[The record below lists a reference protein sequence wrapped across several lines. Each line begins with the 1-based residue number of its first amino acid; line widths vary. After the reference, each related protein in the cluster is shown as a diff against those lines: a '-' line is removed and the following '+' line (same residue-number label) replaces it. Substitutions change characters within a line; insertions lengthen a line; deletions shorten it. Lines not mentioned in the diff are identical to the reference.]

1 MRPALALFTMAIGC
15 RCPRDLIRDRMR
27 PRLQGDALR
36 RGGVRVTMTQDRP
49 PERARPEPDDA
60 PADVAPAM
68 HAAAALQSL
77 KQAMRRA
84 RFDDAERLGAMSDMR
99 AARVGRLELLAEA
112 LQPLMAQIPEDVD
125 LFDVGLMPGAN
136 PRLFL
141 DMIGFV
147 EMARDARTYR
157 LIQDTRHGRR
167 LIAESDSI
175 DRIVDA
181 ATDYVARRLLERDK
195 ALAADA
201 DEADDRHV
209 SSPGLRPGGRRPRLP
224 APTRPDDRPPIPHGT
239 ARRRRL
245 RDAHRSARRDRLLRH
260 HLLRRLGRLDAPAR
274 RGLIEPAGGIGTSRL
289 QRSRNQ

>member
-1 MRPALALFTMAIGC
+1 M
-15 RCPRDLIRDRMR
+15 
-27 PRLQGDALR
+27 R

-49 PERARPEPDDA
+49 PERTQPELEDG
-60 PADVAPAM
+60 PADAAPPV
-68 HAAAALQSL
+68 HPPAALQSL

-112 LQPLMAQIPEDVD
+112 LQPLMVQIPEDVD

-209 SSPGLRPGGRRPRLP
+209 SPGPAPLRPPAATREP
-224 APTRPDDRPPIPHGT
+224 APPD
-239 ARRRRL
+239 RRRRS
-245 RDAHRSARRDRLLRH
+245 RMG
-260 HLLRRLGRLDAPAR
+260 RLGGAAFAI
-274 RGLIEPAGGIGTSRL
+274 LIDLLGAIAFFAIVFYAAWVAWTHLHGEG
-289 QRSRNQ
+289 